1 MPANQSFNK
10 TAGPAKKAKKFSWK
24 KGVAIG
30 VGILVLLIVGLF
42 FFPYYGTIRYG
53 ICRTYI
59 ELQEPYPQSIQYIN
73 AVEDVNYTN
82 SVTISYK
89 KVDPFGLE
97 AMNEM
102 QCFFENAPD
111 GGLLLR
117 RVDINGKKRKYPQ
130 EDPEL
135 VKKFN
140 QSIPAI
146 RAYPPSLIMPYILS
160 DDIKEYR

>member
-1 MPANQSFNK
+1 MPTNKSFNK
-10 TAGPAKKAKKFSWK
+10 TAGAPTKKKKFSWR
-24 KGVAIG
+24 KGAAIG
-30 VGILVLLIVGLF
+30 GGLLVLVIVGML

-73 AVEDVNYTN
+73 AVEDAAYTN

-89 KVDPFGLE
+89 KIDPFGLE
-97 AMNEM
+97 AMNDM
-102 QCFFENAPD
+102 QCFFENLPN
-111 GGLLLR
+111 GGVILK

-140 QSIPAI
+140 DGIPAI
-146 RAYPPSLIMPYILS
+146 YAYPPSLIMPYILS
-160 DDIKEYR
+160 NDIKEYR